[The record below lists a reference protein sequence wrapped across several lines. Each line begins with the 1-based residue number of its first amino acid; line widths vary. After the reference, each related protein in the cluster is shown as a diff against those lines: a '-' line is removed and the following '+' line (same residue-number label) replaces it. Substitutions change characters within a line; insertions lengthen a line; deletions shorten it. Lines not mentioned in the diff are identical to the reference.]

1 LLCNQNRRYT
11 PPHTATPTGIQHMSP
26 GHAPLVIYPGAQI
39 LGPSLII
46 HSHPENSTGRD
57 ELHAPNMELCHRG
70 SGVINK
76 GHSFIHS
83 CYTCSRSCIH
93 SCYTCSRR
101 DMTCQP
107 HVTTVRLTSSI
118 ATPYMT
124 CSARTAAPSGI
135 ACLFLPGRRQH
146 TY

>member
-1 LLCNQNRRYT
+1 
-11 PPHTATPTGIQHMSP
+11 MSP

-76 GHSFIHS
+76 GHDMPATCHHCQADKQHS
-83 CYTCSRSCIH
+83 YPLHDMFCQNSGALGH
-93 SCYTCSRR
+93 SMLIPSW
-101 DMTCQP
+101 QA
-107 HVTTVRLTSSI
+107 TTHLLGLDPQAGPDYNRPTVPITHYFQNQSE
-118 ATPYMT
+118 A
-124 CSARTAAPSGI
+124 
-135 ACLFLPGRRQH
+135 
-146 TY
+146 